1 MPYFIRLLKFTPAGL
16 KDIKQFRSK
25 RSEFKKQANDMGI
38 SIYAEYITTGL
49 YDLVTILEAPD
60 LNAIL
65 KLSTLTAS
73 KGRMTVQ
80 TMGAVPAEQFEDI
93 VDSI

>member
-1 MPYFIRLLKFTPAGL
+1 MPYFIRLLNFTPEGL
-16 KDIKQFRSK
+16 KDIKQFRAK

-38 SIYAEYITTGL
+38 SSYAEYITTGP

-60 LNAIL
+60 LDTIL

-80 TMGAVPAEQFEDI
+80 TMSAIPAEHFEDI
-93 VDSI
+93 VETI